1 VNNRKYILLTL
12 VLITILLVSL
22 ILYSLNNTPNLESNE
37 KIKVIVTLV
46 PQVEFVERIGGDKV
60 SVTVLVPPGGSPHTY
75 EPTPSQMQ
83 KIAQAN
89 MYAKVGSGIEFELTW
104 LDKILE
110 TNPNMLIVDCSFG
123 IQLIDMTDPP
133 KNDLMET
140 NDYNHESVG
149 KDPHIWLS
157 PRNVVIMVENIY
169 KGLVKLDKDNKDY
182 YKKNEDSY
190 IDALQRL
197 DKRLNSTFSGLSV
210 KKFLVYHPAWG
221 YLAHDYGLEQI
232 PIEEEGKAPT
242 PAGLAT
248 LVDQAKENKIKVI
261 FATPEFET
269 KTAEMIANEIGG
281 SVILISPL
289 AEDYIENLNII
300 SEEIVKSLQEI

>member
-1 VNNRKYILLTL
+1 
-12 VLITILLVSL
+12 
-22 ILYSLNNTPNLESNE
+22 
-37 KIKVIVTLV
+37 
-46 PQVEFVERIGGDKV
+46 
-60 SVTVLVPPGGSPHTY
+60 
-75 EPTPSQMQ
+75 
-83 KIAQAN
+83 
-89 MYAKVGSGIEFELTW
+89 
-104 LDKILE
+104 
-110 TNPNMLIVDCSFG
+110 
-123 IQLIDMTDPP
+123 
-133 KNDLMET
+133 
-140 NDYNHESVG
+140 VG

-157 PRNVVIMVENIY
+157 PRNVVVMIESIY
-169 KGLVKLDKDNKDY
+169 EGLVKLDRDNKDY
-182 YKKNEDSY
+182 YEQNKESY

-197 DKRLNSTFSGLSV
+197 DRRLSSTFSGLSV

-242 PAGLAT
+242 PVGLAN
-248 LVDQAKENKIKVI
+248 LVDQAKENNIKVI

-289 AEDYIENLNII
+289 AEDYIENLTII

>member
-1 VNNRKYILLTL
+1 M
-12 VLITILLVSL
+12 VLISIIFASL
-22 ILYSLNNTPNLESNE
+22 TFYTLSNTPNVESNE

-60 SVTVLVPPGGSPHTY
+60 SVTVLVPPGASPHTY

-83 KIAQAN
+83 EITQAN
-89 MYAKVGSGIEFELTW
+89 MYVKMGSGIEFELTW

-123 IQLIDMTDPP
+123 IQLIDINDSH
-133 KNDLMET
+133 KNDLMEQ
-140 NDYNHESVG
+140 NEYDHESVG

-157 PRNVVIMVENIY
+157 PRNVAVMVESIY
-169 KGLVKLDKDNKDY
+169 VGLVKLDRDNRDY
-182 YKKNEDSY
+182 YEQNKDSY
-190 IDALQRL
+190 IDALQSLDRRL
-197 DKRLNSTFSGLSV
+197 SSTFSGLSV

-242 PAGLAT
+242 PIGLAN
-248 LVDQAKENKIKVI
+248 LVDQAKENNIKVI

-289 AEDYIENLNII
+289 AEDYIENLTII